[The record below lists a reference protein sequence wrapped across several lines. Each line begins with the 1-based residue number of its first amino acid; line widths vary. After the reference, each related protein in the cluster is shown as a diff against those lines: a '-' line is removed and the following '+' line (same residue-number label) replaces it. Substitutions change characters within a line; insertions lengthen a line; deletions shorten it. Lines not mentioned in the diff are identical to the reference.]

1 MSETAITRTMEEI
14 TASARINMAD
24 MINRAIALGQDLID
38 AKEQLGHGK
47 FGPWL
52 KELGISTSTAGNY
65 MKVARE
71 IAPGSRLAGLPYSKA
86 LALLSAP
93 ADEREELAGEAES
106 KSAAEIRRLIEERNR
121 AIEAANAETARA
133 DQAEQDAKMFNQE
146 NAHLRTEIRTLEALM
161 DRVEPE
167 TQELLRKCDEEARA
181 EEREKINDEMEK
193 MRQQLECEHARALT
207 AENNVVEV
215 DVVPADYEE
224 LKKTRAELL
233 AAAADAEQR
242 AADAEAELEALRANG
257 SGAAEPA
264 WKILKKA
271 LDRFMTDCELLP
283 MDPASLIG
291 CESRIDTSIGWLESW
306 CGAMREAMTCAVA
319 AEGAVQ

>member
-1 MSETAITRTMEEI
+1 MSEKAITRTMEEI

-38 AKEQLGHGK
+38 AKDQLGHGK

-71 IAPGSRLAGLPYSKA
+71 ITPGSRLAGLPYSKA

-93 ADEREELAGEAES
+93 ADEREELAEEAES

-121 AIEAANAETARA
+121 AAEAANAETARA
-133 DQAEQDAKMFNQE
+133 DQAEQDAKIFNQE
-146 NAHLRTEIRTLEALM
+146 NAHLRTEIRTLEAKLE
-161 DRVEPE
+161 RAEKE
-167 TQELLRKCDEEARA
+167 THEARCDLTKSHEA
-181 EEREKINDEMEK
+181 YERQKGRIDDLK
-193 MRQQLECEHARALT
+193 AQLLT

-283 MDPASLIG
+283 LDPASLIG